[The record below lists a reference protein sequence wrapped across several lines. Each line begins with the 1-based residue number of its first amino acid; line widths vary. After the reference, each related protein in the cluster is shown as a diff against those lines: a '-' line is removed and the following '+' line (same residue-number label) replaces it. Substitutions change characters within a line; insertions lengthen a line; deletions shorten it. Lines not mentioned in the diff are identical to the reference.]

1 MQVLV
6 PLIRR
11 LEPDDSGRLTK
22 FFRDICDSDVVKYFH
37 PHPFDGSAAITICE
51 SGGGDYYCAAFNG
64 KEICGYGM
72 LRGYAEGYVVPSLG
86 IAIHPEY
93 QGREIGS
100 AVMLHLHGVAVER
113 GASQI
118 RLRVHPDNKAA
129 LRLYLK
135 KGYVFTGE
143 LDRSELVGIVDLL
156 CLR

>member
-1 MQVLV
+1 M
-6 PLIRR
+6 
-11 LEPDDSGRLTK
+11 
-22 FFRDICDSDVVKYFH
+22 
-37 PHPFDGSAAITICE
+37 
-51 SGGGDYYCAAFNG
+51 
-64 KEICGYGM
+64 
-72 LRGYAEGYVVPSLG
+72 
-86 IAIHPEY
+86 
-93 QGREIGS
+93 
-100 AVMLHLHGVAVER
+100 MLHLHGVAVER